1 MGDDVPKFLFANGPG
16 RIARYNLNVVKAKLH
31 GEYVHRR
38 LAGDKPDYCDIFELT
53 EAGKREPGS
62 IVGWTTELACSGSSL
77 YDKTASNCRRL
88 CCGGFGE
95 CQSDCEGG
103 RR

>member
-1 MGDDVPKFLFANGPG
+1 
-16 RIARYNLNVVKAKLH
+16 
-31 GEYVHRR
+31 
-38 LAGDKPDYCDIFELT
+38 
-53 EAGKREPGS
+53 
-62 IVGWTTELACSGSSL
+62 L